1 MDKTSFLGI
10 QTVENILKTYGND
23 ILRLSYSYMK
33 NISDSEDVLQDTL
46 IKYMNTMPEFESTSH
61 QKAWL
66 FRVAINICK
75 NKLKSSWFKT
85 EQLSEDYTMLT
96 NFNDNENM
104 IIGAINS
111 LTVKYRE
118 VLFLFYYEGY
128 SKENK
133 ITVDGIEVTIKG
145 DDRLYKV
152 ITWNN
157 DNFSYSITSTA
168 GLSEDIIHEIIRNIK

>member
-46 IKYMNTMPEFESTSH
+46 IKYMNTMPVFVSTSH

-96 NFNDNENM
+96 DFNDNENM

-128 SKENK
+128 STMEIAKILNKKES
-133 ITVDGIEVTIKG
+133 TVRSLLLRARKKLKTILKEAY
-145 DDRLYKV
+145 DFY
-152 ITWNN
+152 
-157 DNFSYSITSTA
+157 
-168 GLSEDIIHEIIRNIK
+168 E